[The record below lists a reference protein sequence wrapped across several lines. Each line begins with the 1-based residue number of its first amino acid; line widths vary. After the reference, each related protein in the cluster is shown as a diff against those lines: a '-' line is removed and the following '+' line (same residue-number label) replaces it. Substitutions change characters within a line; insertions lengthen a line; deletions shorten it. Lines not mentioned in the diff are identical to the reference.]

1 MLKRGQFEV
10 LQLSLIFE
18 VLIAVAIAA
27 LLVYSAVSF
36 DVFSKFK
43 HQYADA
49 DLTMLM
55 DQVVA
60 APSPVELKY
69 PLSSKYLV
77 TIGPADV
84 KIDVEPSLIPTADS
98 YLLIAKDASG
108 NVEARRVKL

>member
-18 VLIAVAIAA
+18 VLMAVAIAA

-36 DVFSKFK
+36 DVLSKFK

-60 APSPVELKY
+60 APGPVELKY
-69 PLSSKYLV
+69 PISSKYLV
-77 TIGPADV
+77 TIGSSDV
-84 KIDVEPSLIPTADS
+84 KIDVEQSLIPVADS
-98 YLLIAKDASG
+98 YLLITKDASG
-108 NVEARRVKL
+108 NVEARRVRA